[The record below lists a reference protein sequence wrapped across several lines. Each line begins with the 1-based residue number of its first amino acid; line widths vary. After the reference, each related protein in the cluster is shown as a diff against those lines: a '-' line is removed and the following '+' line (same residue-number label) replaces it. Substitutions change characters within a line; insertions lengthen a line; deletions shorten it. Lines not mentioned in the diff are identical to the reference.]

1 MTGGGG
7 GFSSS
12 AGTLTLLCFTSRQS
26 VAPLREIVNLFSKAF
41 LRDATGERVVQD
53 KAAEISLCIRLV
65 TALQTYYMP
74 TFITYQYA
82 QELLKA
88 LEIEFRVRA
97 WIGNKFRKKPASSP
111 QIPNSPV
118 AHILTTERRE

>member
-1 MTGGGG
+1 
-7 GFSSS
+7 
-12 AGTLTLLCFTSRQS
+12 LLRFASRQS
-26 VAPLREIVNLFSKAF
+26 AAPLRREMMNLFCKAF
-41 LRDATGERVVQD
+41 LRNVTYERVVQD

-97 WIGNKFRKKPASSP
+97 WFGDKFGKGPCSSP
-111 QIPNSPV
+111 QSKHFPV
-118 AHILTTERRE
+118 RYILTTETKGKRFAMRLF